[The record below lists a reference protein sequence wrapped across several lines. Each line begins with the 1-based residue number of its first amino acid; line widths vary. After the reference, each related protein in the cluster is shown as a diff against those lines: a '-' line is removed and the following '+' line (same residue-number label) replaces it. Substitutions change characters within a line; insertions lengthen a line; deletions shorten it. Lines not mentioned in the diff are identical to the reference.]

1 MTPQAPAE
9 PAPRPSRWRD
19 PLGPRSIRFRI
30 AAAFL
35 AALLAMGGAQ
45 AFLIAQQGPVNASLQ
60 LVTEGYLPL
69 SKQVARLKRDQERVQ
84 RDLNRIG
91 RELPRPVTGDSSAAE
106 IYTQE
111 LKDNL
116 EIARILTG
124 SMEDLLLDPAEH
136 ALHAKILAYLDTL
149 EELFARYEQQSAAYV
164 GMAGRGQL
172 DEAQEQLRRPLRG
185 TAKALSEEFDK
196 LERTLDARITAL
208 THATRAQQA
217 RATAIAMG
225 LSATAIAA
233 AVGLLAAAFL
243 ALQPIRQLTVEVQRL
258 AAGAV
263 GARVAVRSGD
273 EVGLLATEFNHMAQ
287 AIEERDRSLVERAD
301 DLNRLSRYLAS
312 VVDSLDD
319 GLVVVEQ
326 GVVTLVNPAAGDL
339 WSAQVGVP
347 PPPVLVSALSPGRH
361 RLDGPGGTIHA
372 VRAVPFG
379 EGGVV
384 AVIADVTDQ
393 LAAGARLARSERL
406 ALVGQML
413 AQITHEVRNPLNA
426 LSLNAELLGDEVAQL
441 DPEQRTEA
449 GEILGTITGE
459 IARLTAVTG
468 HYLQLARRPPAR
480 PAPTDVPRV
489 LEEVRRLLEPE
500 LQEAGVQLE
509 LEAAPLAPQL
519 VDGSQLRQAVLN
531 VVRNAVEAGAHHLR
545 LVLQHDDEELR
556 VALTDDGPGM
566 PADELAHATDPFF
579 STKAA
584 GTGLGLAITRQILED
599 HDGRVEL
606 QSVPGQGTTV
616 ALVIPRLPAQ
626 PADPHGDDATA

>member
-1 MTPQAPAE
+1 MSGSDD
-9 PAPRPSRWRD
+9 RRLRRSD

-60 LVTEGYLPL
+60 LVAEGYLPL

-84 RDLNRIG
+84 RDLNRIS
-91 RELPRPVTGDSSAAE
+91 RELPRPVTGDTSAAE
-106 IYTQE
+106 IYTQD
-111 LKDNL
+111 LRDNL
-116 EIARILTG
+116 EIARIITA
-124 SMEDLLLDPAEH
+124 SMGDLPLDAAET

-164 GMAGRGQL
+164 AMADEGQL
-172 DEAQEQLRRPLRG
+172 EVAQDRLRRPLRG

-208 THATRAQQA
+208 TRATRAQQA

-287 AIEERDRSLVERAD
+287 AIEERDRSLVERAE
-301 DLNRLSRYLAS
+301 DLNRLSRYLGS

-326 GVVTLVNPAAGDL
+326 GRVSLVNPAAADL
-339 WSAQVGVP
+339 WQLRVGAP
-347 PPPVLVSALSPGRH
+347 PPDLLEAALAPGRH
-361 RLDGPGGTIHA
+361 RLDGPEGTIHA

-384 AVIADVTDQ
+384 AVIADVTHQ
-393 LAAGARLARSERL
+393 LRAQERLARSERL
-406 ALVGQML
+406 ALIGQML

-426 LSLNAELLGDEVAQL
+426 LSLNAELLAEELGQL
-441 DPEQRTEA
+441 EPARRAEA
-449 GEILGTITGE
+449 GEILATITGE
-459 IARLTAVTG
+459 IDRLTAVTA

-480 PAPTDVPRV
+480 PAPTDVARV
-489 LEEVRRLLEPE
+489 VEEVARLLEPE
-500 LQEAGVQLE
+500 LEEAGVALQVEAGPLE
-509 LEAAPLAPQL
+509 VQL
-519 VDGSQLRQAVLN
+519 VDGNQLRQALLN
-531 VVRNAVEAGAHHLR
+531 VVRNAVEAGARALR
-545 LVLQHDDEELR
+545 LGLHQDATELR
-556 VALTDDGPGM
+556 VELADDGPGM
-566 PADELAHATDPFF
+566 PAEELAHATDPFF

-606 QSVPGQGTTV
+606 ASVPGQGTTV
-616 ALVIPRLPAQ
+616 TLVLPRHGPG
-626 PADPHGDDATA
+626 PADILDDATT